1 MESRTSMA
9 AQPETSSHPVPGS
22 QATKSEHVLA
32 TTTQPSDSEPASPNL
47 IVQTQTPYSIFT
59 TPQKCVIILLASVA
73 GAFSTLCSYIYYP
86 ALVPIASELHVSI
99 TLVNLTITS
108 YLLVAA
114 VAPAF
119 MGSMA
124 DQSGRRPIYM
134 LMFAFFIGANI
145 GIALQTSFPALLVLR
160 MVQSAGSSGLI
171 AVAYGVIADV
181 TTRSER
187 GGYCGMFDLLIQ
199 FALSVG
205 PVIGGTITQHLG
217 WRWIFR
223 FLVILTSSHFLL
235 MLLFYPETQRSIVGD
250 GSVKPRGVYKSLF
263 FIFHSDELRTH
274 SSPAKKPKFSCPNPF
289 ACLRI
294 LGNGE
299 LLIVILLYSLTY
311 AVKMA
316 LQASLGVQCVEIYQ
330 LDYLTAGLI
339 YLPARVAG
347 AVAAFLTG
355 KYLDRTY
362 RVSIAKLS
370 ACDSSFDGDS
380 PDFPI
385 EAARLKGA
393 YILVIASAL
402 GSVGYGL
409 ALMTK
414 AHISVMIIMQ
424 FMIGLTTA
432 GIFTMS
438 ATLLTDLNRDRSA
451 TAQGACSLVRYLGAG
466 GAIAV
471 MQPLADG
478 VGLGWCFALYA
489 VLLLLKVPLVWLILT
504 RGVHWRTKRTTE
516 ANRA

>member
-1 MESRTSMA
+1 MSSKTGHTSNSLSSTMSKDA
-9 AQPETSSHPVPGS
+9 EQPIINSQHSPSSDETKP
-22 QATKSEHVLA
+22 EHVNDP
-32 TTTQPSDSEPASPNL
+32 TTHEQS
-47 IVQTQTPYSIFT
+47 SIFT
-59 TPQKCVIILLASVA
+59 TPQKRFIVLLASIA

-86 ALVPIASELHVSI
+86 ALVPIAAELGVSI
-99 TLVNLTITS
+99 TLVNLTIAS
-108 YLLVAA
+108 YLVVAA
-114 VAPAF
+114 IAPAI

-134 LMFAFFIGANI
+134 LMFALFIGANV

-160 MVQSAGSSGLI
+160 MLQSAGSSGLI

-199 FALSVG
+199 FALSIG
-205 PVIGGTITQHLG
+205 PVIGGSITQQLG
-217 WRWIFR
+217 WRWIFW

-235 MLLFYPETQRSIVGD
+235 MLLFFPETQPKIVGD
-250 GSVKPRGVYKSLF
+250 GSLKARGVYKSLF
-263 FIFHSDELRTH
+263 CVFQSREIKGRQTD
-274 SSPAKKPKFSCPNPF
+274 AAMKPRISWPNPF

-294 LGNGE
+294 LGNKE
-299 LLIVILLYSLTY
+299 SLIVILLYSITY

-339 YLPARVAG
+339 YLPAGVSG

-362 RVSIAKLS
+362 RRSVAKLS
-370 ACDSSFDGDS
+370 AGQESVDGDS
-380 PDFPI
+380 AEFPI
-385 EAARLKGA
+385 EATRLKGA
-393 YILVIASAL
+393 YVLIIASAL

-424 FMIGLTTA
+424 FMIGLTTS
-432 GIFTMS
+432 GMFTMS
-438 ATLLTDLNRDRSA
+438 ATLLTDLNKNQSA
-451 TAQGACSLVRYLGAG
+451 TAQGACSLIRCLGAG
-466 GAIAV
+466 AAIAA
-471 MQPLADG
+471 MQPLADAA
-478 VGLGWCFALYA
+478 GLGWCFAVFA
-489 VLLLLKVPLVWLILT
+489 LLLVIEVPLVWLISI
-504 RGVHWRTKRTTE
+504 RGVRWRTVSSPSGNN
-516 ANRA
+516 A